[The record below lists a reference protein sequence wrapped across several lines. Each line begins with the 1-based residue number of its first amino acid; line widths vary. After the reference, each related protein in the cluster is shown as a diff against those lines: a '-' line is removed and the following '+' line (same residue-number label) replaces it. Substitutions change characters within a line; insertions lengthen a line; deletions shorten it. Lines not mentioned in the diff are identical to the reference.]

1 MLGSLFGDIKLGS
14 RICVT
19 GAQRKILLHNRTKS
33 ESAKLILVQQ
43 VLVERSFTQC
53 TLQGITLKQITIVCV
68 CWRWIDIIMDAK
80 ERKKYSMG

>member
-68 CWRWIDIIMDAK
+68 CV
-80 ERKKYSMG
+80 GGG